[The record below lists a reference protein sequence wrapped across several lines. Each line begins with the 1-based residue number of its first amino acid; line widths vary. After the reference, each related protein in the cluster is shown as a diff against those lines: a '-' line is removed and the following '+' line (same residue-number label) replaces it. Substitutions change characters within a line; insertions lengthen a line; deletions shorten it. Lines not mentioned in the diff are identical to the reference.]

1 VCDIHIS
8 YADTH
13 SRVVWL
19 FECSQSAFGTYS
31 KRCDSISRFPS
42 VILTP
47 FSQGNSRSFLAWV
60 LSDYVSEVLDL
71 SSPDVFRVCVR
82 VNIEFVNSKL
92 TQ

>member
-1 VCDIHIS
+1 MQLNIPFSV
-8 YADTH
+8 
-13 SRVVWL
+13 RN
-19 FECSQSAFGTYS
+19 F
-31 KRCDSISRFPS
+31 DS
-42 VILTP
+42 
-47 FSQGNSRSFLAWV
+47 FSQGNSRTVLAWV